1 MSKSR
6 KILATILVA
15 LSLLILSTFTNS
27 QKDSNIP
34 LIAIANYG
42 PHSSLQETID
52 GLKAKLT
59 QLGYVENKTI
69 RYEITDVNF
78 ETSLIIQMLTKL
90 KSSKPRIMV
99 AISTPVAQAAKNTI
113 KDIPVVYADITD
125 PVEAGLVSDNPN
137 SNITGASD
145 KQDLSLILQLAKQLL
160 PSAKKIGVLY
170 STAEANDLSLVNM
183 LIKNGQELGLEVIS
197 VSVEH
202 TRDVVTRMK
211 LFKDKVDFI
220 YTGSSGAI
228 QASLPAIAST
238 AQALQLPLFNFNGE
252 EVITHTAL
260 ASYGVSHKQV
270 GANAAIIIDKL
281 LNGEKAGNIKPTYPT
296 EEDHKAFISRRRSNQ
311 MGLKIP
317 TDMQN
322 ITIVE

>member
-59 QLGYVENKTI
+59 QLGYIENKTI

-113 KDIPVVYADITD
+113 KDIP
-125 PVEAGLVSDNPN
+125 
-137 SNITGASD
+137 
-145 KQDLSLILQLAKQLL
+145 LSLNICNKTCQLL
-160 PSAKKIGVLY
+160 FF
-170 STAEANDLSLVNM
+170 T
-183 LIKNGQELGLEVIS
+183 
-197 VSVEH
+197 
-202 TRDVVTRMK
+202 
-211 LFKDKVDFI
+211 
-220 YTGSSGAI
+220 
-228 QASLPAIAST
+228 
-238 AQALQLPLFNFNGE
+238 FNGYYNDIE
-252 EVITHTAL
+252 HFRSIFYINSAFYVVDDL
-260 ASYGVSHKQV
+260 NRDLKRKLSYTPQLSYCV
-270 GANAAIIIDKL
+270 
-281 LNGEKAGNIKPTYPT
+281 Y
-296 EEDHKAFISRRRSNQ
+296 
-311 MGLKIP
+311 
-317 TDMQN
+317 
-322 ITIVE
+322 